1 MTETDTHTEPHVD
14 TREALLDA
22 AEKLFSEHGIQAS
35 SLRMIT
41 QQAGANLAAVHY
53 HFGSK
58 EGLVR
63 TVFSRRLRPLEE
75 ERFRL
80 LEACDLSRG
89 AEGQGIEQVIHAF
102 VAPLIRRMREASDDG
117 ADSFAQL
124 MGRAFTEPNEETRSM
139 LIQEFKPTADRF
151 VDALR
156 LLLPHLPEPE
166 LMWRFHFLAGGM
178 GHTVSCRK
186 MVARFSEGVC
196 DDRDPDAML
205 RYLVTFMASGLRAPA
220 TVGPDSQGEPA

>member
-1 MTETDTHTEPHVD
+1 MTETITHTEHHVD

-41 QQAGANLAAVHY
+41 QNAGANLAAVHY

-63 TVFSRRLRPLEE
+63 AVFSRRLRPLAE
-75 ERFRL
+75 ERLRL
-80 LEACDLSRG
+80 LEASDLAG
-89 AEGQGIEQVIHAF
+89 EEALEQVIDAF
-102 VAPLIRRMREASDDG
+102 VSPLIRRMSESSDG
-117 ADSFAQL
+117 AQEFAQL
-124 MGRAFTEPNEETRSM
+124 MGRAFTEPSEEVRAM
-139 LIQEFKPTADRF
+139 LIEEFKPTADRF
-151 VDALR
+151 VGALHQ
-156 LLLPHLPEPE
+156 LLPHLGDKE

-186 MVARFSEGVC
+186 MVARFSEGLC
-196 DDRDPDAML
+196 ESGPDEML

-220 TVGPDSQGEPA
+220 TAEPDPQGEPA

>member
-1 MTETDTHTEPHVD
+1 MTETETRAEPHID
-14 TREALLDA
+14 TRESLLDA

-58 EGLVR
+58 EGLVKA
-63 TVFSRRLRPLEE
+63 VFSRRLRPLEE

-80 LEACDLSRG
+80 LDACDLAGGIEG
-89 AEGQGIEQVIHAF
+89 AGVEQVIHAF
-102 VAPLIRRMREASDDG
+102 AAPVIRRMRETPG
-117 ADSFAQL
+117 EEHPFAQL
-124 MGRAFTEPNEETRSM
+124 MGRVFSEPSEEVKAM
-139 LIQEFKPTADRF
+139 LVQEFKPTADRF
-151 VDALR
+151 LEALGQ
-156 LLLPHLPEPE
+156 LLPHLSREE
-166 LMWRFHFLAGGM
+166 LTWRFHFLAGGM

-186 MVARFSEGVC
+186 MIAKFSDLC
-196 DDRDPDAML
+196 AASAPDEVL

-220 TVGPDSQGEPA
+220 TAGPDLQGEPA

>member
-1 MTETDTHTEPHVD
+1 MTETETRTEHHVD

-35 SLRMIT
+35 SLRAIT
-41 QQAGANLAAVHY
+41 HQAGANLAAVNY

-63 TVFSRRLRPLEE
+63 AVFSRRLKPMEE

-80 LEACDLSRG
+80 LDAIDLSAGR
-89 AEGQGIEQVIHAF
+89 EGQGIEQVVAAF
-102 VAPLIRRMREASDDG
+102 VAPVLRRMRETPDRGQA
-117 ADSFAQL
+117 FAQL
-124 MGRAFTEPNEETRSM
+124 MGRAFMEPSEDLRGM
-139 LIQEFKPTADRF
+139 LMQEFRGTADRF

-156 LLLPHLPEPE
+156 QLLPHLSEKE

-178 GHTVSCRK
+178 GHTVSCHK
-186 MVARFSEGVC
+186 MVERFSNGIC
-196 DDRDPDAML
+196 DSSNPDEML
-205 RYLVTFMASGLRAPA
+205 RFLVTFMASGLRAPA
-220 TVGPDSQGEPA
+220 SAGPDLQGEPA